1 MIQAGS
7 LRSTLFTLAFPP
19 TCVPSM
25 AIFEAARYD
34 PTDPRFNPMW
44 RQAMYVMPFMARLGV
59 TSSWTG
65 WSVTQL
71 SGERT
76 NFWTIEG
83 VAVSHI
89 LFGPV
94 PRSMIQQTGY
104 RLSEAVRHPSNAGWL
119 SLPYLQPNHLHDR
132 PPCGPDTQQVGSPLA
147 SAFPNGVPKWLAQ
160 MFPVVYRAAWSMYL
174 AIRIVTGV

>member
-1 MIQAGS
+1 
-7 LRSTLFTLAFPP
+7 
-19 TCVPSM
+19 M

-65 WSVTQL
+65 WSVTL
-71 SGERT
+71 LEGSRT

-89 LFGPV
+89 LLAGLLWAASLWTDLFG
-94 PRSMIQQTGY
+94 
-104 RLSEAVRHPSNAGWL
+104 VRH
-119 SLPYLQPNHLHDR
+119 
-132 PPCGPDTQQVGSPLA
+132 A
-147 SAFPNGVPKWLAQ
+147 S
-160 MFPVVYRAAWSMYL
+160 
-174 AIRIVTGV
+174 I